1 MKLTFTTGITVLVV
15 RLLNTNAAVE
25 IVEHAAFIEL
35 PILAWQWLLTALINI
50 NKNRP
55 RDRPL
60 FIAPVLY
67 DR

>member
-35 PILAWQWLLTALINI
+35 PILAWQWLLTALIS
-50 NKNRP
+50 
-55 RDRPL
+55 
-60 FIAPVLY
+60 
-67 DR
+67 